1 MKYID
6 EYRDPSLSE
15 RIVRQIRAISTRP
28 WVLMEVCGGQTHGLL
43 RHGIDQQLEDA
54 VELIHGPGC
63 PVCVT
68 SSLAID
74 SAIRLARLPNTT
86 VASFGDMLR
95 VPGSDQS
102 LLSARAGGANVK
114 IVYSPLDAIQL
125 AVQQPDRQVVFFAVG
140 FETTIPATAIA
151 LLQAQ
156 QLGLRNF
163 SVLVAHVRVLPA
175 MELLM
180 QAPGN
185 RVQGFLAAGH
195 VCTVTGF
202 EAYQQFCKRYSVPA
216 VVAGFEP
223 VDLLRG
229 ILRCVELLESAA
241 IQVAN
246 EYGRSVR
253 RGGNPQAQQMVDSV
267 YEPTDQSWRGFGVV
281 PGGGVQLRPEFRAF
295 DARERFA
302 DLMTQKESSER
313 TAALH
318 SSPALTDRCRAGEVL
333 SGRLKPCDCPEY
345 GHSCSPDHPLGAPMV
360 SSEGAC
366 AAYFRY
372 RPLNV
377 VAQHKSIAIAGG
389 DRNH

>member
-6 EYRDPSLSE
+6 EYRDPSLSD
-15 RIVRQIRAISTRP
+15 RLVRQIRAISTRP

-43 RHGIDQQLEDA
+43 RHGIDQQLEGA

-68 SSLAID
+68 SSEAID
-74 SAIRLARLPNTT
+74 AAIQIARRPDTI
-86 VASFGDMLR
+86 VVSFGDMLR

-125 AVQQPDRQVVFFAVG
+125 AVQQPDRQIVFFAVG
-140 FETTIPATAIA
+140 FETTMPATAVA
-151 LLQAQ
+151 VRQAQ
-156 QLGLRNF
+156 QLGLKNF

-180 QAPGN
+180 RAPGN
-185 RVQGFLAAGH
+185 RVQAFLAAGH

-202 EAYQQFCKRYSVPA
+202 EEYEHFCSQYSVPV

-223 VDLLRG
+223 IDLLRG
-229 ILRCVELLESAA
+229 ILRCVELLEAGT
-241 IQVAN
+241 IQTVN

-253 RGGNPQAQQMVDSV
+253 RGGNPAAQQLVDGV
-267 YEPTDQSWRGFGVV
+267 YQPADQSWRGFGIV
-281 PGGGVQLRPEFRAF
+281 PSGGVQLKPEFQAF
-295 DARERFA
+295 DVRQRFA
-302 DLMTQKESSER
+302 EQMVQGGTFEQTDRGQ
-313 TAALH
+313 
-318 SSPALTDRCRAGEVL
+318 SSPISKDRCRAGDVL

-345 GHSCSPDHPLGAPMV
+345 GQACTPEHPLGAPMV

-366 AAYFRY
+366 AAYIRY
-372 RPLNV
+372 RPLTV
-377 VAQHKSIAIAGG
+377 IAQE
-389 DRNH
+389 